1 MMPHYALL
9 GFALARPAE
18 DRAYVVVEAVAID
31 AEIGTADREALMAAV
46 RRGLASTSYTLVP
59 DDPDCRTRGCRESVA
74 YKRRIAHRVELE
86 IRADARSYDVTLRAR
101 RAGAAE
107 PFATTTGRCDICGHA
122 ELEQLVASKADA
134 LRRRL
139 SIQELAPAIIS
150 VSSTPVGATVWID
163 GRKVG
168 TTPFESE
175 VKPGPH
181 EVEVERAGHFG
192 RLTRMT
198 ASRGVAERHHFTLAP
213 MPKRRA
219 PKAIG
224 ATSLVLGI
232 ASLAGGITMLAL
244 DGREIDRR
252 CGPDARDVD
261 GDCQWVHRTQKGG
274 IAFTVVGTALA
285 ATGLTLLVLE
295 SRRPR
300 PSELRAM
307 VSPRQISLSLSF

>member
-1 MMPHYALL
+1 MMLHHALL
-9 GFALARPAE
+9 GFALSRPADE
-18 DRAYVVVEAVAID
+18 RAYVVVEPPAID
-31 AEIGTADREALMAAV
+31 AEIATKDRAALLSAV
-46 RRGLASTSYTLVP
+46 RRGLASPMYTLVP
-59 DDPDCRTRGCRESVA
+59 DDPECRTRGCRESIA
-74 YKRRIAHRVELE
+74 YKRRIAHRVDLE
-86 IRADARSYDVTLRAR
+86 IRADDRSYDITLRAR
-101 RAGAAE
+101 RSGATE
-107 PFATTTGRCDICGHA
+107 PFATTTGRCDICGLA

-134 LRRRL
+134 LRQRL
-139 SIQELAPAIIS
+139 SVQELAPAIVS
-150 VSSTPVGATVWID
+150 VTSTPADATVWID

-168 TTPFESE
+168 TTPFEGE

-181 EVEVERAGHFG
+181 EVEVERTGHFG

-252 CGPDARDVD
+252 CGPDTRDVD
-261 GDCQWVHRTQKGG
+261 GDCQWVHRTRGGG

-285 ATGLTLLVLE
+285 ATGITLLVLE

-300 PSELRAM
+300 PRELRAM
-307 VSPRQISLSLSF
+307 VSPRQIALSLSF